1 MIRELGH
8 FTALS
13 AIIVYLNAGIDSSPT
28 DTLGNKGPDNLATSF
43 AERLIGVLPEG
54 IEIGDSRIIGRNRL
68 KNGHVPEGI
77 DPARLN
83 TIDLLYPETR

>member
-43 AERLIGVLPEG
+43 AERLLEYFQR
-54 IEIGDSRIIGRNRL
+54 ESRLRVQGWL
-68 KNGHVPEGI
+68 E
-77 DPARLN
+77 
-83 TIDLLYPETR
+83 ETD